1 MKSNN
6 WWKFLG
12 VVLVVYTLIAGLLI
26 PLKPGIVDRNT
37 NQAKTGTELIIKVR
51 GYNADYTQYANAQAW
66 LKLDSVHAIKAKQIR
81 HLDKRTIQLSF
92 SIPTSLPDTS
102 VGIKDMTLVIDDPKD
117 GTSILPN
124 AISLSLDSVGR
135 TQSANG
141 WDLIIKDTHKHPS
154 VSFPFRTIIY
164 ETIRNLY
171 YHVPMW
177 FTMFAMLGLSV
188 WYAVKYLNTSNELYD
203 LKSKAYADVG
213 TFFGILGLLT
223 GAIWAKHTWGDYF
236 PMDVKLI
243 NAAVA
248 VLIYMAYFVLRGSFE
263 DDAQASR
270 ISAIYNIFGFAS
282 LPALLFI
289 IPRLT
294 NGLHPGNGGNPAF
307 GSQDLD
313 NSMRLVFYPACIGWI
328 LIGLWIVQLMYRTDL
343 LNRKTLLEN

>member
-1 MKSNN
+1 
-6 WWKFLG
+6 
-12 VVLVVYTLIAGLLI
+12 
-26 PLKPGIVDRNT
+26 
-37 NQAKTGTELIIKVR
+37 
-51 GYNADYTQYANAQAW
+51 
-66 LKLDSVHAIKAKQIR
+66 
-81 HLDKRTIQLSF
+81 
-92 SIPTSLPDTS
+92 
-102 VGIKDMTLVIDDPKD
+102 MTLVIDDPKD